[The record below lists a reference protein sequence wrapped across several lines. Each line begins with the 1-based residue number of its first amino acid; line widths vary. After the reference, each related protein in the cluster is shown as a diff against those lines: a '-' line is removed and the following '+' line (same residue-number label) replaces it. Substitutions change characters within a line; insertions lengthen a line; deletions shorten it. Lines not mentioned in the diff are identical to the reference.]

1 MSWAAQYNTW
11 LLITLTPKGI
21 VFSFLITNVT
31 YWVMQDEEEVP
42 QVQQRPVAAK
52 STTQIFLPI
61 LVRLVICIGAAFGS
75 WRSYGSLPMMQLY
88 HHQTDHSLGN
98 TGEQPSSGW

>member
-1 MSWAAQYNTW
+1 
-11 LLITLTPKGI
+11 LTPKGI

-31 YWVMQDEEEVP
+31 YWVMQAEEEVP

-61 LVRLVICIGAAFGS
+61 LVRLVIFIGAAFGS

-98 TGEQPSSGW
+98 TGEQPSAGWY